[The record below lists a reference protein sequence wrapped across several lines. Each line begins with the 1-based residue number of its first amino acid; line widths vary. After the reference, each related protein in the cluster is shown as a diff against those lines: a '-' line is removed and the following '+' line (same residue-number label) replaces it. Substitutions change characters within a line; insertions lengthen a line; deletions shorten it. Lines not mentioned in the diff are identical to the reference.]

1 MGSSAPLR
9 SDDLGK
15 LILRLTVGGLLLF
28 HGVGKIT
35 GGVGWMAPMLA
46 ASHVPGF
53 VAYGVYV
60 GEVVAPILILLGVL
74 TRPAAL
80 IVAFDLV
87 MAIYLVR
94 LNDVFALN
102 EVGAPR
108 VELELF
114 YILASL
120 AIFFLGG
127 GRFGITK
134 GKGAWD

>member
-1 MGSSAPLR
+1 MGSSAALR

-15 LILRLTVGGLLLF
+15 LLLRLAVGGLLLF
-28 HGVGKIT
+28 HGVGKIAA
-35 GGVGWMAPMLA
+35 GVGWMMPMLG
-46 ASHVPGF
+46 SMGIPGF

-60 GEVVAPILILLGVL
+60 GEVVAPILILLGAF

-80 IVAFDLV
+80 VVAFDLV

-94 LNDVFALN
+94 RADLFQLNDMGALK
-102 EVGAPR
+102 

-114 YILASL
+114 YVLGALAL
-120 AIFFLGG
+120 FFLGG
-127 GRFGITK
+127 GRFGITR